1 MRRVTLPKDS
11 LRGGILTSGAFLVV
25 TSNPDRTSPVKRGLF
40 ILDNIVGSPPPPPPA
55 NVPLLEDSEKEFAD
69 HEPSLREVLQVHR
82 GKPLCS
88 ACHSR
93 MDPLGL
99 GFENFN
105 AMGMWREKDRGQPIE
120 SKGQLISGE
129 TFENVSDLKRI
140 LLDNYRE
147 DFYRCVTEK
156 LMTYALGR
164 GLTYADVH
172 SVDRIVERLDEEG
185 GRMSTLLAGIVD
197 SAEFQRRRSV
207 AAAAPATAAASTEAG
222 TDESD
227 KQP

>member
-1 MRRVTLPKDS
+1 
-11 LRGGILTSGAFLVV
+11 
-25 TSNPDRTSPVKRGLF
+25 
-40 ILDNIVGSPPPPPPA
+40 
-55 NVPLLEDSEKEFAD
+55 LEDSEKDFTD
-69 HEPSLREVLQVHR
+69 HEPSLREVLEVHR

-120 SKGQLISGE
+120 SKGKLISGE

-140 LLDNYRE
+140 LMDNYRE

-185 GRMSTLLAGIVD
+185 GRMPALLTGIID
-197 SAEFQRRRSV
+197 SAEFQRRRNVTETASAPASTTEAASPE
-207 AAAAPATAAASTEAG
+207 AAASEGASTEAG
-222 TDESD
+222 PAKATTEEPGT
-227 KQP
+227 QP

>member
-1 MRRVTLPKDS
+1 
-11 LRGGILTSGAFLVV
+11 
-25 TSNPDRTSPVKRGLF
+25 
-40 ILDNIVGSPPPPPPA
+40 
-55 NVPLLEDSEKEFAD
+55 LEDSEKEFTD
-69 HEPSLREVLQVHR
+69 HEPSVREVLEVHR

-88 ACHSR
+88 SCHSR

-120 SKGQLISGE
+120 SKGKLISGE

-185 GRMSTLLAGIVD
+185 GRMSTLLHGIVD
-197 SAEFQRRRSV
+197 SAAFQRRRNVTEGAS
-207 AAAAPATAAASTEAG
+207 ATGSTATEAASTETG
-222 TDESD
+222 TEESG

>member
-1 MRRVTLPKDS
+1 
-11 LRGGILTSGAFLVV
+11 
-25 TSNPDRTSPVKRGLF
+25 
-40 ILDNIVGSPPPPPPA
+40 
-55 NVPLLEDSEKEFAD
+55 
-69 HEPSLREVLQVHR
+69 
-82 GKPLCS
+82 
-88 ACHSR
+88 

-120 SKGQLISGE
+120 SKGQLISGQ
-129 TFENVSDLKRI
+129 TFDNVRDLKRI

-172 SVDRIVERLDEEG
+172 SVDRIVERLDEED
-185 GRMSTLLAGIVD
+185 GRMSTLLAGIID
-197 SAEFQRRRSV
+197 SAEFQRRRNV
-207 AAAAPATAAASTEAG
+207 TETAPAASSEAASTEAG
-222 TDESD
+222 ASERASPEEPG